1 MSTCNVYR
9 FLIFLFLFFFWRCG
23 IFKCRPASHMWI
35 STRRLLKEQ
44 KQRKKDMNWSVFC
57 RCCRGDMQTFLKAV
71 LNERWMCLDGCCWRL
86 RHGRWTNSEE
96 RKKKN
101 KNGIFLFFKT
111 RALQLS
117 FASFY
122 LTTVNNLHVSSSN
135 GCRESARTTP
145 SSIKL

>member
-1 MSTCNVYR
+1 MDAAGVCVTAGEQTQKKGKKK
-9 FLIFLFLFFFWRCG
+9 IKMGFFF
-23 IFKCRPASHMWI
+23 
-35 STRRLLKEQ
+35 
-44 KQRKKDMNWSVFC
+44 
-57 RCCRGDMQTFLKAV
+57 
-71 LNERWMCLDGCCWRL
+71 
-86 RHGRWTNSEE
+86 
-96 RKKKN
+96 
-101 KNGIFLFFKT
+101 FFKT